1 MTMTDTRIT
10 TGSSADRLVT
20 VADLQHEFDK
30 ERRLI
35 DSRFAEAASRA
46 EMLDYRIIGVDRKLD
61 DFKAEALRRFE
72 LVDKRFDQV
81 DQRFE
86 QVDQKIDDLKAE
98 TLRRFE
104 QVDQKIDDLKS
115 ETLRRFQLV
124 DKRFEQVDQRF
135 ELVDQR
141 FDQVDKRFD
150 ALDVRLRSNKTLAV
164 MSLTAAASI
173 ASVVISVLK

>member
-61 DFKAEALRRFE
+61 DFKAETLRRFE
-72 LVDKRFDQV
+72 LTDKRFDQS
-81 DQRFE
+81 DKRFE
-86 QVDQKIDDLKAE
+86 QVDQKIDDL
-98 TLRRFE
+98 R
-104 QVDQKIDDLKS
+104 S

-135 ELVDQR
+135 DLVDQR

-150 ALDVRLRSNKTLAV
+150 ALDARLRSNKTLAV

-173 ASVVISVLK
+173 ASVVISLLK

>member
-72 LVDKRFDQV
+72 L
-81 DQRFE
+81 
-86 QVDQKIDDLKAE
+86 
-98 TLRRFE
+98 T
-104 QVDQKIDDLKS
+104 
-115 ETLRRFQLV
+115 
-124 DKRFEQVDQRF
+124 DKRFEQVDKRF
-135 ELVDQR
+135 ELVNKR

-150 ALDVRLRSNKTLAV
+150 ALDVRLRSSKTLAV

-173 ASVVISVLK
+173 ASVVISLLK